1 MGKVDIEKN
10 NVGDVWEII
19 KKQVNDLKYGTV
31 TITIHDGKITQVET
45 SSKVRF

>member
-1 MGKVDIEKN
+1 MGTVDIEKN
-10 NVGDVWEII
+10 NVDDVWETI
-19 KKQVNDLKYGTV
+19 KRQVNDLNYGTV

>member
-1 MGKVDIEKN
+1 MGRVDIEKN
-10 NVGDVWEII
+10 NVDDVWETI
-19 KKQVNDLKYGTV
+19 KRQVNDLNYGTV

>member
-1 MGKVDIEKN
+1 MGRVDNEKN
-10 NVGDVWEII
+10 NVDDVWETI
-19 KKQVNDLKYGTV
+19 KRQVNDLNYGTV

>member
-1 MGKVDIEKN
+1 MGRVDVEKN
-10 NVGDVWEII
+10 NVDDVWETI
-19 KKQVNDLKYGTV
+19 KRQVNDLNYGTV

>member
-1 MGKVDIEKN
+1 MGRIDIEKN
-10 NVGDVWEII
+10 NVDDVWETI
-19 KKQVNDLKYGTV
+19 KRQVNDLNYGTV

>member
-1 MGKVDIEKN
+1 MGRVDIEKN
-10 NVGDVWEII
+10 NVDDVWETI
-19 KKQVNDLKYGTV
+19 KRQVNDLKYGTV